1 MATVAPASAFVQA
14 DPMNI
19 DPTGPQ
25 TLAAQIV
32 VVRRNGKDA
41 SSRLD
46 LFRDEGDLVVG
57 R

>member
-19 DPTGPQ
+19 DLAGPQ